1 VLLAGAS
8 AMGAVYV
15 PLWRRQR
22 DDAVLVETLGV
33 VLAIGGA
40 ALWLGGTTMP
50 QLVPWLAGFLVL
62 TIAGERLELARIAM
76 GPHAGTVLVT
86 LAGATMA
93 GVVAALLWPTA
104 GSAVLGA
111 VLLALTGWLVRHDVA
126 WRTIRAQGL
135 TRFMAASMLGGYAW
149 LAVAGVIWLLG
160 PATAGNRYDAVVHAT
175 FLGFT
180 ISMIMAHAPVIMP
193 AVLRRPLPWHPAL
206 WAPLVLLHVSLLI
219 RLYLG
224 DARSLG
230 TAWQVGGVLNEVALL
245 GFAGLVVWSLTR
257 RKA

>member
-1 VLLAGAS
+1 
-8 AMGAVYV
+8 
-15 PLWRRQR
+15 
-22 DDAVLVETLGV
+22 VLVG
-33 VLAIGGA
+33 LAA
-40 ALWLGGTTMP
+40 
-50 QLVPWLAGFLVL
+50 
-62 TIAGERLELARIAM
+62 
-76 GPHAGTVLVT
+76 
-86 LAGATMA
+86 ATMA

-104 GSAVLGA
+104 GSALLGA

-126 WRTIRAQGL
+126 WRTIHGHGL

-160 PATAGNRYDAVVHAT
+160 PATDGSRYDAVVHAT

-206 WAPLVLLHVSLLI
+206 WAPLGLLHVSLLI

-245 GFAGLVVWSLTR
+245 GFAALVVWSLTR